1 MTLEVSN
8 SRGLEIKALGMYL
21 RYHGVKCHGCA
32 LFSSNELYCFKN
44 ISSSVEN
51 ELIEDEKNAS
61 FLEYHLSSKIL

>member
-8 SRGLEIKALGMYL
+8 SRGLEIKALGMHL
-21 RYHGVKCHGCA
+21 RYHGVKCHGYE
-32 LFSSNELYCFKN
+32 LFYSNELFCFKN

-61 FLEYHLSSKIL
+61 FLEYQLSLNIL